1 MSLSYFNN
9 NKWKRKQIYNDWVTE
24 KEKKIKLQGINTAEI
39 WSLWFQLEEEK
50 KKEEEEWPWSWRNA
64 VDEWRK
70 GEPAFLGGKNAGVWF
85 GGKNDLETLDWI
97 CFVLTSLYIIDFF
110 LTLEWFGGK
119 NEGKYVTKC
128 GQDCFVQIQVFLFT
142 NLGFIGQNLFIVA
155 VKFSFSAGLSWLWML
170 YFNWNVDNRL

>member
-39 WSLWFQLEEEK
+39 WSLWFQLEEEE

-97 CFVLTSLYIIDFF
+97 CFVLTSLFIIDFF

-119 NEGKYVTKC
+119 NEGKYLTEC
-128 GQDCFVQIQVFLFT
+128 APDCFVQIQVFLFID
-142 NLGFIGQNLFIVA
+142 LGFTGQNLFIVA
-155 VKFSFSAGLSWLWML
+155 VKFCFSAGLSWLWML